1 MKKISIFVLLI
12 NPNPMKKLLLT
23 PVLFLFLSTVFAQMN
38 LHSFRVENIFG
49 DSVNLSDYA
58 GKKLMVVNTAS
69 FCGYT
74 YQFAKLQKLDSLYQS
89 YNFRVIGFPCN
100 DFGAQDPFSDSV
112 INSFCLNQYGIT
124 FPMMSKISIKT
135 GDTAMVYKW
144 LQKKS
149 LNGVANAPVTWNFNK
164 FLIDENGKWKRHLLS
179 TVEPLDTAITNW
191 ITQGVTQVKINQTAL
206 DKMTVS
212 YLGDGNIQMQF
223 KTSLKQI
230 PQIQAIALD
239 GRGLTLDKVTFS
251 ETGCRFHLEQKGII
265 LLRIRDGE
273 AQTVKKLSVL

>member
-1 MKKISIFVLLI
+1 
-12 NPNPMKKLLLT
+12 MKKLILT
-23 PVLFLFLSTVFAQMN
+23 PILFLFFSAVFAQMN

-100 DFGAQDPFSDSV
+100 DFGGQDPYSDSV

-124 FPMMSKISIKT
+124 FPMMSKISIRT

-164 FLIDENGKWKRHLLS
+164 FLIDENGNWKRHLLS

-191 ITQGVTQVKINQTAL
+191 ITQGVTHVKINQNSWE
-206 DKMTVS
+206 KVS
-212 YLGDGNIQMQF
+212 VSATGEGIIQVQF
-223 KTSLKQI
+223 
-230 PQIQAIALD
+230 PQDLPHMPEVEAIGLD
-239 GRGLTLDKVTFS
+239 GRLLPLEMMSVS
-251 ETGCRFHLEQKGII
+251 ENVCRFQVSQKGVM
-265 LLRIRDGE
+265 LVRIRNE
-273 AQTVKKLSVL
+273 ALHTVRKITVW